1 MFLDGKAALVTGSS
15 RGIGRAIA
23 LALARAGADVAVN
36 YAASEA
42 AAEEVVGR
50 IRELG
55 RRGVAL
61 RADVADAAQAAK
73 LVEDTVREL
82 QRLDILVNNAG
93 ITADNLLL
101 RMKDE
106 EWDRVLAV
114 NLKGAFNC
122 TRAALRYLLKS
133 PGGRVINI
141 SSVIALRGNPG
152 QVNYAAAKAGL
163 IGFSKAL
170 AREVGRRGI
179 TVNVVAPGF
188 IVTDMTDRLPD
199 DLKQKMLADI
209 PLGRFGQPEEVAE
222 LVAFL
227 ASDAAAYITGQVIG
241 VDGGLAI

>member
-15 RGIGRAIA
+15 RGIGRATAI
-23 LALARAGADVAVN
+23 ALARAGADVVVN
-36 YAASEA
+36 YASNQA
-42 AAEEVVGR
+42 AAEEVVAR

-55 RRGVAL
+55 RRGVAVQ
-61 RADVADAAQAAK
+61 ADVAGFRQAVG
-73 LVEDTVREL
+73 LVEATIKEFG
-82 QRLDILVNNAG
+82 RLDILVNNAG

-101 RMKDE
+101 RMKEE

-133 PGGRVINI
+133 PAGRVINI
-141 SSVIALRGNPG
+141 SSIIGLRGNLG

-170 AREVGRRGI
+170 AQEVGRRGI

-188 IVTDMTDRLPD
+188 IVTDMTDRLPE

-209 PLGRFGQPEEVAE
+209 PIGRFGQPEEVAG
-222 LVAFL
+222 LVVFL
-227 ASDAAAYITGQVIG
+227 ASDAAAYITGQVIA
-241 VDGGLAI
+241 VDGGLAM